1 MSQPVL
7 NTHRTH
13 QAQRYSFRPCRWAG
27 PNFLPFSVE
36 VRCCTRS
43 LKPSV
48 RCSSRWPC
56 GPQAQVP
63 HQAVSFLLPYN
74 LARGV
79 RRHRTAPNI
88 TQEQLISHDTRRISP
103 DRLRRCGS
111 SKDSAARMECQAAAN
126 GAKLAVTYVLLARQ
140 VSLVCANGRDQPR
153 DGNLITD
160 FAVNARFL
168 SLNSLLDKDER

>member
-1 MSQPVL
+1 
-7 NTHRTH
+7 
-13 QAQRYSFRPCRWAG
+13 
-27 PNFLPFSVE
+27 
-36 VRCCTRS
+36 
-43 LKPSV
+43 
-48 RCSSRWPC
+48 
-56 GPQAQVP
+56 VP

-88 TQEQLISHDTRRISP
+88 TEEQLISHDTRRISP
-103 DRLRRCGS
+103 DRLRRSGS
-111 SKDSAARMECQAAAN
+111 SKDSAARLECQAAAN

-153 DGNLITD
+153 GGDLITD